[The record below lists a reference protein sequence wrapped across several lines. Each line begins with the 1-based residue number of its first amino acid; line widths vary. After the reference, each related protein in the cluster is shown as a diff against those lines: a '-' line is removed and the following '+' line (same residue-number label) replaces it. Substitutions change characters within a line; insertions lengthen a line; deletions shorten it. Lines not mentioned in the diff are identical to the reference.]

1 MLNGLPQ
8 WTNSVQ
14 SRSVYLLFTCIC
26 GLLPFLRYGTS
37 HLPVRLSVQVDIYY
51 PIPSHCGV
59 YCSSF
64 HLVMLPLMVLFVPL
78 HHLTDKNCRKMSYL
92 AGRFYIDWWY
102 EQFTVLINRLFFV
115 KLMSWK
121 NWQIPLKSSLVKC
134 GLLWEKLL

>member
-1 MLNGLPQ
+1 MDCPSGQIKSSLGQCTCCLP
-8 WTNSVQ
+8 
-14 SRSVYLLFTCIC
+14 VYVDCYHFIRC
-26 GLLPFLRYGTS
+26 GTS

-102 EQFTVLINRLFFV
+102 EQFTVLINWLFFV

-121 NWQIPLKSSLVKC
+121 DWQIPLKSSIVKC
-134 GLLWEKLL
+134 GLL